1 MPFVLAVEVSLAAI
15 DQYEAVKMVSSF
27 DDFSATLVHLTP
39 QVDYDFLDE
48 LRRGEVRQLIVIEEE
63 AEGVYCL
70 TKDKLDELLL

>member
-1 MPFVLAVEVSLAAI
+1 
-15 DQYEAVKMVSSF
+15 MVSSF

-70 TKDKLDELLL
+70 TKDKLDELLLQLWLQLLIEGVACEAFID